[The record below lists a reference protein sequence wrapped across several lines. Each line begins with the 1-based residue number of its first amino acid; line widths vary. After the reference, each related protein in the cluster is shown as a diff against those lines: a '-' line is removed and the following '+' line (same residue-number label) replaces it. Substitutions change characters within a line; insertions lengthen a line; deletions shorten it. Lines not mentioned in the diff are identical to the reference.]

1 MKGRLNPNE
10 QRGVAGDAGFSLI
23 ELVVVLV
30 VMPIIIGAIAMG
42 MVAVFHL
49 QSSTGQ
55 RLSGSV
61 DLQKVSA
68 QYVKDVQNAEQVYL
82 GTTPQE
88 CGAAGVQL
96 LGLGWN
102 GINPNTNLYNTMV
115 SYVRVASVN
124 NSTDYQLERLYC
136 TLGNMTT
143 PVATNVLSSDFYLTS
158 GLLTQSP
165 PAVCATTLTDCSTA
179 AGAYS
184 AHNIAA
190 VTFTMYVPMSSAP
203 YSLIAS
209 PRGGSAGIPSS
220 TPFTLTSPLTLLGNN
235 CSSGGGVLSVGNGT
249 LNIQVQGQDGVVP
262 GTLGV
267 ANCSASSITLANKG
281 SINASGVLTGLPS
294 TSGISVGA
302 NPGSYPTQVNY
313 NSGMCNP
320 FQPGPGSLPLCPN
333 ATAIVAPSTSTTCGP
348 GTGVTCQSAVCNQVS
363 GVYQCPAGIYPTAP
377 SFPNNSTINFA
388 TSSSPT
394 VFGTDFTVPNGSNI
408 TFGSGV
414 YVFAA
419 NDPTAFTTGT
429 SKQQNSGVSVYGSG
443 VLFYVPSGGM
453 TFSNNSLISLTGIA
467 SANTLGLPYYDGVT
481 IWLGGTQATPTTSAS
496 NGVLT
501 LGNNSTQTNN
511 YGGIYVP
518 YGGVVDSNNGTI
530 GTTFLVASWAIFSNG
545 LTVTVTAP

>member
-1 MKGRLNPNE
+1 MTQARFTKRSDPTLDG
-10 QRGVAGDAGFSLI
+10 GFTLI

-30 VMPIIIGAIAMG
+30 IMPIIIGAIAMG
-42 MVAVFHL
+42 LVSVFHL
-49 QSSTGQ
+49 QASTSQ

-61 DLQKVSA
+61 DMQKVSS

-96 LGLGWN
+96 LGLGW
-102 GINPNTNLYNTMV
+102 GGYNSSTSSFNSMV

-143 PVATNVLSSDFYLTS
+143 PAAVNVLSSDFYLTS
-158 GLLTQSP
+158 ATLTQDP
-165 PAVCATTLTDCSTA
+165 PAVCATTLTSCSTA
-179 AGAYS
+179 AGSYS

-190 VTFTMYVPMSSAP
+190 VTFTLHIPMSSAP
-203 YSLIAS
+203 YTLIAS
-209 PRGGSAGIPSS
+209 PRGGSAGIPNKG
-220 TPFTLTSPLTLLGNN
+220 PFTLTSPLTLLGTN
-235 CSSGGGVLSVGNGT
+235 CNSGGGVLQVGNGT
-249 LNIQVQGQDGVVP
+249 LNIDVQSGKTTVP

-267 ANCSASSITLANKG
+267 ANCPASSVTLANNG
-281 SINASGVLTGLPS
+281 SINASGVLTGVNN
-294 TSGISVGA
+294 TSGITVGA

-320 FQPGPGSLPLCPN
+320 FEAGPGNLPLCADSTP
-333 ATAIVAPSTSTTCGP
+333 IVAPSASTSCTTN
-348 GTGVTCQSAVCNQVS
+348 CQPASCPLVN

-419 NDPTAFTTGT
+419 KDPTAFSTGT
-429 SKQQNSGVSVYGSG
+429 SKQQNQGVSVNGSQ

-453 TFSNNSLISLTGIA
+453 TFSNNSLISLTGID

-481 IWLGGTQATPTTSAS
+481 VWLGGAQATPTSTVSD
-496 NGVLT
+496 GVLT
-501 LGNNSTQTNN
+501 LGNNSTQTNT

-518 YGGVVDSNNGTI
+518 NGGVVDSNNGTI

-545 LTVTVTAP
+545 LTVTITAP